1 MKIVIASDKFKGSL
15 TAVEA
20 CDAIERGVRRVLP
33 RARIVTLP
41 LADGGEGTV
50 RALVSAT
57 GGRLVTR
64 RVTGPLGGKVSATFG
79 LLGDGATAVI
89 EMAEASGLALVPER
103 KRNPWITTTFGT
115 GELIAAAV
123 RLGARRILIGIGGS
137 ATNDGGAGMAMA
149 LGARLLDG
157 RGRSI
162 GFGGGALARLD
173 RIDCSRLAVR
183 GSRFAIQVACDV
195 SNPLCGR
202 NGASAVYGPQKGA
215 TPAMVRQ
222 LDRNLAQYARIVV
235 RDVGVRPS
243 LRELPGAGAAGGLG
257 FGLCAFLGARLRG
270 GIEIVLDQLR
280 FDEHLRGADL
290 VITGE
295 GAIDAQ
301 TIHGKVPIGVARRAK
316 KLSVPVIAIG
326 GTVPP
331 EANSVFDHGI
341 HGLVSICHSPM
352 SLSEAMRDASS
363 LIELAIERSV
373 RLFVRRTEV

>member
-1 MKIVIASDKFKGSL
+1 
-15 TAVEA
+15 
-20 CDAIERGVRRVLP
+20 
-33 RARIVTLP
+33 
-41 LADGGEGTV
+41 
-50 RALVSAT
+50 
-57 GGRLVTR
+57 
-64 RVTGPLGGKVSATFG
+64 
-79 LLGDGATAVI
+79 
-89 EMAEASGLALVPER
+89 
-103 KRNPWITTTFGT
+103 
-115 GELIAAAV
+115 
-123 RLGARRILIGIGGS
+123 
-137 ATNDGGAGMAMA
+137 
-149 LGARLLDG
+149 
-157 RGRSI
+157 
-162 GFGGGALARLD
+162 
-173 RIDCSRLAVR
+173 
-183 GSRFAIQVACDV
+183 
-195 SNPLCGR
+195 
-202 NGASAVYGPQKGA
+202 
-215 TPAMVRQ
+215 MVRQ